1 MKTLK
6 YFCFIVVMLTAVS
19 CQAAVA
25 PTVTATAVPPSATA
39 TTSPTASPLPLP
51 ERPEPEPI
59 ETHTPEAG
67 LEADEGETESDE
79 ETAVSQV
86 MPGEPFR
93 LMMGETV
100 VFAKTTITFREVSED
115 SRCPKSVECFW
126 EGQGIVE
133 LDITAPEGQT
143 TRMQLNTN
151 SPDNIRAYQ
160 QYEIQLIELTPY
172 PQTTD
177 IIPQEMYEAVLII
190 NEASE

>member
-1 MKTLK
+1 MNTLK
-6 YFCFIVVMLTAVS
+6 YFCFMVVMLTAVS

-25 PTVTATAVPPSATA
+25 PTVTATAMPSTATA

-59 ETHTPEAG
+59 ETPTP
-67 LEADEGETESDE
+67 EADEGETGSDE
-79 ETAVSQV
+79 ETAVNQV

-93 LMMGETV
+93 LMRGETAV
-100 VFAKTTITFREVSED
+100 LAETTITFREVSED

-151 SPDNIRAYQ
+151 SPDNIRTYQ

-177 IIPQEMYEAVLII
+177 TIPQEMYEAVLII